1 MSYIRSVLIAFDQL
15 VNALTGGNPDCTISA
30 CAYVHGLNSAF
41 WRTLE
46 RIINYT
52 FEPVDGIEHCLQAY
66 HADSSEIY
74 HDGGYVRKF
83 FIGLCVLLFCIPA
96 IPTIKLIGA
105 FKNA

>member
-1 MSYIRSVLIAFDQL
+1 MIRNILIAFDQL
-15 VNALTGGNPDCTISA
+15 VNAITGGNPDCTISA

-52 FEPVDGIEHCLQAY
+52 FRPIDGIEHCLQAY

-83 FIGLCVLLFCIPA
+83 FICIFVLLFCVLAVIP
-96 IPTIKLIGA
+96 IKIVGV
-105 FKNA
+105 FK